1 MFRSC
6 ASDSSWKGASPVEN
20 PIFPSEFLWG
30 VSTSAFQIEGATGEG
45 GRGQSIW
52 DTFTETEGKISRGEH
67 AKVAADHFHRY
78 PEDIALMAD
87 LGVGAY
93 RMSFAW
99 PRIQP
104 DGQGAPNAE
113 GLAFYDKLID
123 EVCAAGIAPAG
134 TLFHWD
140 LPQALE
146 DKGGWLARD
155 TAERFGEYAAILGE
169 RFSDRVKMWIPLNE
183 PMVMSIFGYGIGEYA
198 PGKTLLLGAIPTA
211 HYQNLAHGLAVQ
223 ALRATGA
230 RTIGTANN
238 HSPIWPA
245 SDTPDDK
252 AAGEWI
258 DALINR
264 AYADPMLL
272 GSYPEQIVE
281 HLPEGFA
288 DDLATITQPLD
299 FYGVNYYEPQG
310 VAAPG
315 EGNPLPFELRAIEG
329 YPMTTNDSPIVPH
342 GLRDLLVT
350 FSERYREHLPPIYI
364 TENGCSFDDVVA
376 EDGHV
381 HDQERIDFLHS
392 HLIALREAMDAGVD
406 VRGYFTWSLMDN
418 FEWSKGYQPRFGL
431 VHIDYETQQRTPKDS
446 FGWYR
451 KLIRDE

>member
-1 MFRSC
+1 M
-6 ASDSSWKGASPVEN
+6 EN
-20 PIFPSEFLWG
+20 PTFPSEFLWG

-52 DTFTETEGKISRGEH
+52 DTFTETEGKIARGED

-78 PEDIALMAD
+78 SEDIAMMAG

-104 DGQGAPNAE
+104 DGDGKPNAD
-113 GLAFYDKLID
+113 GLAFYDGLID
-123 EVCAAGIAPAG
+123 EVCAAGIDPVG

-146 DKGGWLARD
+146 DKGGWLSRD
-155 TAERFGEYAAILGE
+155 TAERFAEYAAILGE

-183 PMVMSIFGYGIGEYA
+183 PMVMSIFGYAIGEYA
-198 PGKTLLLGAIPTA
+198 PGKTLLLDALPTA

-223 ALRATGA
+223 ALRAAGA
-230 RTIGTANN
+230 RSVGTANN

-245 SDTPDDK
+245 SDSPEDK

-264 AYADPMLL
+264 TYADPVLL
-272 GSYPEQIVE
+272 GRYPEQVVE
-281 HLPEGFA
+281 HLPKDFA
-288 DDLATITQPLD
+288 DDLPTIAQPLD

-342 GLRDLLVT
+342 GLRDLLVG
-350 FSERYREHLPPIYI
+350 FQERYREGLPPVYI

-392 HLIALREAMDAGVD
+392 HLVAVREAMDAGVD
-406 VRGYFTWSLMDN
+406 VRGYFVWSLMDN

-431 VHIDYETQQRTPKDS
+431 VHIDYETQKRTPKDS

-451 KLIRDE
+451 KLISHE

>member
-1 MFRSC
+1 M
-6 ASDSSWKGASPVEN
+6 EN
-20 PIFPSEFLWG
+20 PTFPSEFLWG

-52 DTFTETEGKISRGEH
+52 DTFTETEGKIARGED

-78 PEDIALMAD
+78 SEDIAMMAG

-104 DGQGAPNAE
+104 DGDGKPNAD
-113 GLAFYDKLID
+113 GLAFYDGLID
-123 EVCAAGIAPAG
+123 EVCAAGIDPVG

-146 DKGGWLARD
+146 DKGGWLSRD
-155 TAERFGEYAAILGE
+155 TAERFAEYAAILGE

-183 PMVMSIFGYGIGEYA
+183 PMVMSIFGYAIGEYA
-198 PGKTLLLGAIPTA
+198 PGKTLLLDALPTA

-223 ALRATGA
+223 ALRAAGA
-230 RTIGTANN
+230 RSVGTANN

-245 SDTPDDK
+245 SDSSEDK

-264 AYADPMLL
+264 TYADPVLL
-272 GSYPEQIVE
+272 GRYPEQVVE
-281 HLPEGFA
+281 HLPKGFA
-288 DDLATITQPLD
+288 DDLPTIAQPLD

-350 FSERYREHLPPIYI
+350 FQERYREGLPPVYI

-392 HLIALREAMDAGVD
+392 HLFAVREAMDAGVD
-406 VRGYFTWSLMDN
+406 VRGYFVWSLMDN

-431 VHIDYETQQRTPKDS
+431 VHIDYETQKRTPKDS

-451 KLIRDE
+451 KLISHE

>member
-6 ASDSSWKGASPVEN
+6 ASSRPMKGAPPVEN
-20 PIFPSEFLWG
+20 PTFPSDFLWG
-30 VSTSAFQIEGATGEG
+30 VSTSAFQIEGATHEGE
-45 GRGQSIW
+45 RGQSIW
-52 DTFTETEGKISRGEH
+52 DTFTETEGKIAGGED
-67 AKVAADHFHRY
+67 AKVAADHYHRY
-78 PEDIALMAD
+78 PEDIALMAG

-104 DGQGAPNAE
+104 DGKGAPNAE

-123 EVCAAGIAPAG
+123 EVCAAGIAPVG

-146 DKGGWLARD
+146 DEGGWLARD
-155 TAERFGEYAAILGE
+155 TAERFGEYAAIVGE

-183 PMVMSIFGYGIGEYA
+183 PMVMSIYGYAIGEYA
-198 PGKTLLLGAIPTA
+198 PGKALLLAAVPTA

-223 ALRATGA
+223 ALRAAGA
-230 RTIGTANN
+230 RSIGTANN

-245 SDTPDDK
+245 ADTPEDK
-252 AAGEWI
+252 AAAVWI

-264 AYADPMLL
+264 TYADPVLL

-281 HLPEGFA
+281 HLPDDFA
-288 DDLATITQPLD
+288 DDLPTISQPLD

-315 EGNPLPFELRAIEG
+315 EGNPLPFELRPIEG
-329 YPMTTNDSPIVPH
+329 YPMTLNDSPIVPH
-342 GLRDLLVT
+342 GLRDLLVS
-350 FSERYREHLPPIYI
+350 FHERYHEHLPPVYI
-364 TENGCSFDDVVA
+364 TENGCSSDDVV
-376 EDGHV
+376 EDGQV
-381 HDQERIDFLHS
+381 HDRNRIEFLHS
-392 HLIALREAMDAGVD
+392 HLSALREAMDAGVD
-406 VRGYFTWSLMDN
+406 IRGYFVWSLIDN
-418 FEWSKGYQPRFGL
+418 FEWSKGYKQRFGL

-446 FGWYR
+446 YGWYR
-451 KLIRDE
+451 KLIRHE

>member
-1 MFRSC
+1 M
-6 ASDSSWKGASPVEN
+6 EN
-20 PIFPSEFLWG
+20 PTFPSEFLWG

-52 DTFTETEGKISRGEH
+52 DTFTETEGKIARGED

-78 PEDIALMAD
+78 SGDIALMAG

-104 DGQGAPNAE
+104 DGDGKPNAE
-113 GLAFYDKLID
+113 GLAFYDGLID
-123 EVCAAGIAPAG
+123 EVCAAGIDPVG

-146 DKGGWLARD
+146 DKGGWLSRD
-155 TAERFGEYAAILGE
+155 TAERFAEYAAILGE

-183 PMVMSIFGYGIGEYA
+183 PMVMSIFGYAIGEYA
-198 PGKTLLLGAIPTA
+198 PGKTLLLDALPTA
-211 HYQNLAHGLAVQ
+211 HHQNLAHGLAVQ
-223 ALRATGA
+223 ALRAAGA
-230 RTIGTANN
+230 RSVGTANN

-245 SDTPDDK
+245 SDSPADK

-264 AYADPMLL
+264 TYADPVLL
-272 GSYPEQIVE
+272 GRYPEQVVE
-281 HLPEGFA
+281 HLPKNFA
-288 DDLATITQPLD
+288 EDLPTIAQPLD

-342 GLRDLLVT
+342 GLRDLLVG
-350 FSERYREHLPPIYI
+350 FHERYREHLPPVYI

-376 EDGHV
+376 DDGHV
-381 HDQERIDFLHS
+381 HDQERIDFLDS
-392 HLIALREAMDAGVD
+392 HLVAVREAMDAGVD
-406 VRGYFTWSLMDN
+406 VRGYFVWSLMDN

-431 VHIDYETQQRTPKDS
+431 VHIDYETQKRTPKDS

-451 KLIRDE
+451 ELIRHE

>member
-1 MFRSC
+1 M
-6 ASDSSWKGASPVEN
+6 EN

-52 DTFTETEGKISRGEH
+52 DTFTETEGKIARAED

-104 DGQGAPNAE
+104 DGDGKPNAE
-113 GLAFYDKLID
+113 GLAFYDELID

-146 DKGGWLARD
+146 DKGGWLSRD
-155 TAERFGEYAAILGE
+155 TAERFAEYAAIVGE

-183 PMVMSIFGYGIGEYA
+183 PMVMSIFGYAIGEYA
-198 PGKTLLLGAIPTA
+198 PGKTLLLDALPTA

-223 ALRATGA
+223 ALRAAGA
-230 RTIGTANN
+230 RSVGTANN

-245 SDTPDDK
+245 SDSPEDK

-264 AYADPMLL
+264 TYADPVLL
-272 GSYPEQIVE
+272 GRYPEQVID
-281 HLPEGFA
+281 HLPAGFA
-288 DDLATITQPLD
+288 EDLPTIAQPLD

-329 YPMTTNDSPIVPH
+329 FPMTTNDSPIVPH
-342 GLRDLLVT
+342 GLRDLLVG
-350 FSERYREHLPPIYI
+350 FQERYREHLPPVYI
-364 TENGCSFDDVVA
+364 TENGCSFEDVVA

-381 HDQERIDFLHS
+381 HDQERVDFLES
-392 HLIALREAMDAGVD
+392 HLTAVRQAMDAGVD
-406 VRGYFTWSLMDN
+406 VRGYFVWSLMDN

-431 VHIDYETQQRTPKDS
+431 VHIDYETQKRTPKDS
-446 FGWYR
+446 YGWYR
-451 KLIRDE
+451 KLVRHE

>member
-1 MFRSC
+1 M
-6 ASDSSWKGASPVEN
+6 EN
-20 PIFPSEFLWG
+20 PTFPSDFLWG
-30 VSTSAFQIEGATGEG
+30 VSTSAFQIEGATEEG

-52 DTFTETEGKISRGEH
+52 DTFTETEGKIARGED

-78 PEDIALMAD
+78 SGDIALMAG

-104 DGQGAPNAE
+104 DGDGKPNAE
-113 GLAFYDKLID
+113 GLAFYDGLID
-123 EVCAAGIAPAG
+123 EVCAAGIDPVG

-146 DKGGWLARD
+146 DKGGWLSRD
-155 TAERFGEYAAILGE
+155 TAERFAEYAAILGE

-183 PMVMSIFGYGIGEYA
+183 PMVMSIFGYAIGEYA
-198 PGKTLLLGAIPTA
+198 PGKTLLLDALPTA
-211 HYQNLAHGLAVQ
+211 HHQNLAHGLAVQ
-223 ALRATGA
+223 ALRAAGA
-230 RTIGTANN
+230 RGVGTANN

-245 SDTPDDK
+245 SDSPEDK
-252 AAGEWI
+252 AASEWI

-264 AYADPMLL
+264 TYADPVLL
-272 GSYPEQIVE
+272 GRYPEQVVE
-281 HLPEGFA
+281 HLPKHFA
-288 DDLATITQPLD
+288 EDLPTIAQPLD

-350 FSERYREHLPPIYI
+350 FQKRYREHLPPVYI

-381 HDQERIDFLHS
+381 HDQERIDFLDS
-392 HLIALREAMDAGVD
+392 HLVAVREAMDAGVD
-406 VRGYFTWSLMDN
+406 VRGYFVWSLMDN

-431 VHIDYETQQRTPKDS
+431 VHIDYETQKRTPKDS

-451 KLIRDE
+451 ELIRHE